1 MNTPASSAAA
11 RFDSNQAWQDASSAV
26 SANRDMLIALAGVFL
41 VLPAFAIAVLNPP
54 PEPPAGADLKA
65 VLEVL
70 GTYFK
75 AAWPGYL
82 LVGLINTV
90 GTMAVLALF
99 GHASRPTV
107 GQAITQGLT
116 TAPVAIVVQIVQ
128 GFLLTGAIM
137 LPSAILGLAGSPG
150 LAALGI
156 LIGVGLAIYLAVRL
170 LLANAVIAIDGLR
183 NPIAALQ
190 RSFTLTKGN
199 VGRLLVFF
207 LLLVLA
213 FAISLQ
219 LIQLLVGLLA
229 ELLVGGEPAV
239 MIAALTGSVLSAAM
253 TVYLLAATAA
263 SHRQLTGPS
272 AQQSLVDK
280 FE

>member
-1 MNTPASSAAA
+1 MNTASPPAAP
-11 RFDSNQAWQDASSAV
+11 RFDSNRAWQDASSAV

-41 VLPAFAIAVLNPP
+41 VLPAFAITVLNPP
-54 PEPPAGADLKA
+54 PEPPTGADFKA
-65 VLEVL
+65 VLEML

-82 LVGLINTV
+82 LVGLINTI
-90 GTMAVLALF
+90 GTMAALALF

-116 TAPVAIVVQIVQ
+116 TAPVAIVVQILQ

-137 LPSAILGLAGSPG
+137 LPSALLAMAGSPG

-170 LLANAVIAIDGLR
+170 CLANAVIAIDGLR

-190 RSFTLTKGN
+190 RSFALTRAN

-207 LLLVLA
+207 VLLVLA
-213 FAISLQ
+213 FVISLQ
-219 LIQLLVGLLA
+219 LLQLLIGLLA
-229 ELLVGGEPAV
+229 ELLAGGEAAKL
-239 MIAALTGSVLSAAM
+239 IAALTGSILSAAM

-263 SHRQLTGPS
+263 SHRQLTGS
-272 AQQSLVDK
+272 AAQQSLVDK
-280 FE
+280 FD

>member
-1 MNTPASSAAA
+1 MNTPAPNASP
-11 RFDSNQAWQDASSAV
+11 RFDSNRAWQDASGTV
-26 SANRDMLIALAGVFL
+26 LANRDALLALAGVFL
-41 VLPAFAIAVLNPP
+41 VLPAFAIAVLDPP
-54 PEPPAGADLKA
+54 PEPPTGADIEA
-65 VLEVL
+65 ILELL

-75 AAWPGYL
+75 GAWPGYL

-90 GTMAVLALF
+90 GTMAMLALF

-107 GQAITQGLT
+107 GQAITQGLIT
-116 TAPVAIVVQIVQ
+116 TPVAIVVQIVQ

-137 LPSAILGLAGSPG
+137 LPSALLGIAGLPG

-156 LIGVGLAIYLAVRL
+156 VIGVGFAIYLAVRL
-170 LLANAVIAIDGLR
+170 CLANAVIAIDGLR

-190 RSFTLTKGN
+190 RSFTLTQGN

-213 FAISLQ
+213 FLISIQ
-219 LIQLLVGLLA
+219 LIQLVIGLLA
-229 ELLVGGEPAV
+229 ELLVGGEGAM

-253 TVYLLAATAA
+253 TVYLLAATAV
-263 SHRQLTGPS
+263 SHRQLSRATRSCG
-272 AQQSLVDK
+272 Q
-280 FE
+280 

>member
-1 MNTPASSAAA
+1 MNTTSPNAAP

-26 SANRDMLIALAGVFL
+26 SANRDVLIALAGVFI
-41 VLPAFAIAVLNPP
+41 VLPAFALAVLNPP
-54 PEPPAGADLKA
+54 PEPPSGADLDA
-65 VLEVL
+65 VLELL

-90 GTMAVLALF
+90 GTMAILALF
-99 GHASRPTV
+99 GHAGRPTV

-116 TAPVAIVVQIVQ
+116 TTPIAIVVQIVQ

-137 LPSAILGLAGSPG
+137 LPSAILGLSGSPG

-156 LIGVGLAIYLAVRL
+156 LVGVAGAIYLAVRL
-170 LLANAVIAIDGLR
+170 CLANAVIAIEGLR

-190 RSFTLTKGN
+190 RSFTLTRAN

-207 LLLVLA
+207 VLLVLA
-213 FAISLQ
+213 FAISIQ
-219 LIQLLVGLLA
+219 LIQLVIGLLA
-229 ELLVGGEPAV
+229 ELLAGGEAAKMIGALSGAILSAV
-239 MIAALTGSVLSAAM
+239 M
-253 TVYLLAATAA
+253 TVFLLGATAA
-263 SHRQLTGPS
+263 SYRQLVGS
-272 AQQSLVDK
+272 ATQQSLVDK
-280 FE
+280 FN